1 MLYTVIN
8 SESDVIPF
16 LFFYAGEYLV
26 IFIF

>member
-1 MLYTVIN
+1 MLYYTVIN

-26 IFIF
+26 IFF